1 MDATR
6 VGEPAMA
13 AVAGPDR
20 LVAGRAR

>member
-13 AVAGPDR
+13 AAAGPDR
-20 LVAGRAR
+20 LVAGRAH